1 MAVGTVDPPA
11 RWGERLIHAA
21 LLACAFVSILTTVG
35 IVVVL
40 VVEAAQFFREVS
52 IVEFLT
58 DTKWTPLFRPQHF
71 GILPLFCGTM
81 LVSIGAIIVALP
93 IGLGTAIYLSEYAS
107 NPVREVVKPILE
119 ILAGIPSVVFGFLA
133 VVLISPMIREVF
145 PSANV
150 FNAASASVVVGFM
163 ILPMI
168 VSLSE
173 DVLRSVPL
181 VAPRGGLRVGRDEI
195 GRDGEGR
202 AAGGDFGHRGVVPA
216 GHFAGDRRD
225 DGRGAGG
232 GRVAQDDAQSAREHP
247 NDDGL
252 HRAGQPGRHAG
263 RLAGISHDLRR
274 WPRAVCGDDDA
285 EHSRAVVRVADAGE
299 IRMSLI
305 ESNAYRRRKAFM
317 SQAFAVLCLLAT
329 VFCVL
334 VLVVLL
340 ASIFYRGF
348 PWLTWSFVTSYP
360 SRFPAKAGILPAL
373 VSSIWLI
380 GLTTLFSVPIGVGAA
395 VYLEEYAK
403 ASRWRNLVQLNI
415 SNLAGV
421 PSIVY
426 GILGLG
432 LFVRALMLQRS
443 ILAGALTLTLVV
455 LPIIILAAQEALRA
469 VPDSIRR
476 ASYALGA
483 TRWQT
488 VRYQVLPASLPGIMT
503 GVILAISRALGEAAP
518 LVAIGAATFI
528 TFVPK
533 SPWDE
538 FSGLPVQIFD
548 WASRPQAEFRDVA
561 GAGIIVLLTLLI
573 VMNAGAVFVRYRY
586 GQRIRW

>member
-1 MAVGTVDPPA
+1 
-11 RWGERLIHAA
+11 
-21 LLACAFVSILTTVG
+21 
-35 IVVVL
+35 
-40 VVEAAQFFREVS
+40 
-52 IVEFLT
+52 
-58 DTKWTPLFRPQHF
+58 
-71 GILPLFCGTM
+71 
-81 LVSIGAIIVALP
+81 
-93 IGLGTAIYLSEYAS
+93 
-107 NPVREVVKPILE
+107 
-119 ILAGIPSVVFGFLA
+119 
-133 VVLISPMIREVF
+133 
-145 PSANV
+145 
-150 FNAASASVVVGFM
+150 
-163 ILPMI
+163 
-168 VSLSE
+168 
-173 DVLRSVPL
+173 
-181 VAPRGGLRVGRDEI
+181 
-195 GRDGEGR
+195 
-202 AAGGDFGHRGVVPA
+202 
-216 GHFAGDRRD
+216 
-225 DGRGAGG
+225 
-232 GRVAQDDAQSAREHP
+232 
-247 NDDGL
+247 
-252 HRAGQPGRHAG
+252 
-263 RLAGISHDLRR
+263 
-274 WPRAVCGDDDA
+274 
-285 EHSRAVVRVADAGE
+285 
-299 IRMSLI
+299 MSLT
-305 ESNAYRRRKAFM
+305 ETDSYRRRKAFM
-317 SQAFAVLCLLAT
+317 SQAFAWLCLFAT

-340 ASIFYRGF
+340 ASIFYHGF
-348 PWLTWSFVTSYP
+348 PWLTGKFLTNYP
-360 SRFPAKAGILPAL
+360 SRFPEKAGILPAL

-380 GLTTLFSVPIGVGAA
+380 GLTTFFSVPIGVGAA

-403 ASRWRNLVQLNI
+403 ASRWRSLVQLNI

-488 VRYQVLPASLPGIMT
+488 VRHQVLPAALPGIMT

-533 SPWDE
+533 SLGDE
-538 FSGLPVQIFD
+538 FSALPVQIFD

-561 GAGIIVLLTLLI
+561 GAGIIVLLSLLI